1 MRLFY
6 KNLRRTQS
14 GIETSLRSAEN
25 VYPADANSERHVSDR
40 LHALGNNVRV
50 GFCAKAAPNARIEI

>member
-14 GIETSLRSAEN
+14 DIETSLRSAEN
-25 VYPADANSERHVSDR
+25 VYPADANSERKYLRPVATMTFHPVS
-40 LHALGNNVRV
+40 LTKGEHGWM
-50 GFCAKAAPNARIEI
+50 FTM